1 MILGKKNQY
10 FRQKCVSMQS
20 MLDLYSSQKSKEIIF
35 AILIIPTSQNLQ
47 NLCLHINLE
56 KQREEIILLI

>member
-1 MILGKKNQY
+1 
-10 FRQKCVSMQS
+10 
-20 MLDLYSSQKSKEIIF
+20 MLDLYSSHKSKEIIF

-47 NLCLHINLE
+47 NLCLHINFE